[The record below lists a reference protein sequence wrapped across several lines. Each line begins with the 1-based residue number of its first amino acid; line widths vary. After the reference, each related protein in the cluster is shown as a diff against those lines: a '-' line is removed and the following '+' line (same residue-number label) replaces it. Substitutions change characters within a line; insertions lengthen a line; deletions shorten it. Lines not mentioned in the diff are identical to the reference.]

1 MGHLDARFD
10 GAFRVHELVRCV
22 EEEDLLWPLV
32 REIKDSDLIVDDY
45 LKQALVDLM
54 TLLPVL
60 VAND

>member
-10 GAFRVHELVRCV
+10 GALRVHELVRRV

-60 VAND
+60 VADD